1 MSKKSNSKTP
11 ILDAVINELADKGLK
26 LIEKAYNNRQWENQ
40 TYNLHD
46 SYCSCVYVN
55 NQYIKSSIRYL
66 GEPLATQQPK
76 GIYGKNNTR
85 MGRDWTKYA
94 IEEYT
99 PKDNGVHLVI
109 FASIPYA
116 EDLEFVKKRYVIYNV
131 LNDAM
136 ELGSV
141 EDVNDSWVNQI

>member
-1 MSKKSNSKTP
+1 MSKKSKSQTP

-26 LIEKAYNNRQWENQ
+26 LIEKAYNNRQWNNQ

-55 NQYIKSSIRYL
+55 NQYVKSSIRYL

-85 MGRDWTKYA
+85 MGRDWAMEA
-94 IEEYT
+94 IKEYK
-99 PKDNGVHLVI
+99 PNDKGIHLVI

-141 EDVNDSWVNQI
+141 EDINDNWVNQI